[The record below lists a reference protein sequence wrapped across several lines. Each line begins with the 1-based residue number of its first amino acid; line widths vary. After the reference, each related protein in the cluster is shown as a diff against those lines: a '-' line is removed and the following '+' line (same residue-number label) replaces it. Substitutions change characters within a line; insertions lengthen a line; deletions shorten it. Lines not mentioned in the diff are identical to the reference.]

1 MKGVPLTEEL
11 YKYITDTFIQEDD
24 ILKQIVI
31 DTEAK
36 NIPLIQVSPE
46 TGKLLGMF
54 IKMINAKNVLEIGTL
69 AGYSSIW
76 MARALPPDGKVI
88 TLEFSTVHAEEAK
101 NNFNRAG
108 LNDKIEL
115 FIGKAIETLD
125 TLKNKTF
132 DLVFIDADKENCVNY
147 FNKVINLVRP
157 GGLIITDNTLRRGEV
172 IHPNPGPGAMGI
184 IAYNKL
190 VAVVFAS
197 AKIGNPHGH
206 NKPNGSPNPYGRKNF
221 YHIKPFSF

>member
-24 ILKQIVI
+24 MLKQIVA

-54 IKMINAKNVLEIGTL
+54 VKMISAKNVLEIGTL
-69 AGYSSIW
+69 TGYSTIW
-76 MARALPPDGKVI
+76 MARALPPDGKVT
-88 TLEFSTVHAEEAK
+88 TLELTKVHADEALSNYK
-101 NNFNRAG
+101 KAG
-108 LNDKIEL
+108 LDSRINLIL
-115 FIGKAIETLD
+115 GKALESLD
-125 TLKNKTF
+125 TLSSSKF

-147 FNKVINLVRP
+147 FNKVIDMVRP

-172 IHPNPGPGAMGI
+172 IAPNPGPGAMGI

-190 VAVVFAS
+190 VAANSRVESLLVPIDDGITIS
-197 AKIGNPHGH
+197 LVK
-206 NKPNGSPNPYGRKNF
+206 
-221 YHIKPFSF
+221 

>member
-36 NIPLIQVSPE
+36 KIPLIQVSPE

-54 IKMINAKNVLEIGTL
+54 IKMVGAKNVLEIGTL
-69 AGYSSIW
+69 TGYSSIW
-76 MARALPPDGKVI
+76 MARALPPDGKI
-88 TLEFSTVHAEEAK
+88 TTLELSPEHAEEAK
-101 NNFNRAG
+101 SNFKRAG
-108 LNDKIEL
+108 LQDKIEL
-115 FIGKAIETLD
+115 VYGKALGSLN
-125 TLKNKTF
+125 TLKDRTF

-147 FNKVINLVRP
+147 FNKVIHMVRK
-157 GGLIITDNTLRRGEV
+157 GALIITDNTLRRGEV
-172 IHPNPGPGAMGI
+172 IDPNPGPGAKGI

-190 VAVVFAS
+190 VAGDSRVESLLVPIDDGITIS
-197 AKIGNPHGH
+197 IVK
-206 NKPNGSPNPYGRKNF
+206 
-221 YHIKPFSF
+221 

>member
-11 YKYITDTFIQEDD
+11 YRYITDTFIHEDD
-24 ILKQIVI
+24 LLKQIVA

-54 IKMINAKNVLEIGTL
+54 IKMIGARNVLEIGTL
-69 AGYSSIW
+69 TGYSSIW
-76 MARALPPDGKVI
+76 MARALPQDGKVT
-88 TLEFSTVHAEEAK
+88 TLELTKAHADEALSNYK
-101 NNFNRAG
+101 KAG
-108 LNDKIEL
+108 LDGKIEL
-115 FIGKAIETLD
+115 ILGKAIESLD
-125 TLKNKTF
+125 TLAGSKF

-147 FNKVINLVRP
+147 FNKVIHMVRS

-172 IHPNPGPGAMGI
+172 IYPNPGPGALGV

-190 VAVVFAS
+190 VASDSRVESLLVPIDDGITIS
-197 AKIGNPHGH
+197 IV
-206 NKPNGSPNPYGRKNF
+206 R
-221 YHIKPFSF
+221 

>member
-11 YKYITDTFIQEDD
+11 YNYITDTFIHEDEL
-24 ILKQIVI
+24 LKQIVI

-54 IKMINAKNVLEIGTL
+54 IKMIGAKHVLEIGTL
-69 AGYSSIW
+69 TGYSTIW
-76 MARALPPDGKVI
+76 MARALPDEGSVT
-88 TLEFSTVHAEEAK
+88 TLELTRAHADEAL
-101 NNFNRAG
+101 NNYKKAG
-108 LNDKIEL
+108 LDGKIEL
-115 FIGKAIETLD
+115 ILGKALDSLD
-125 TLKNKTF
+125 TLSGRSF

-147 FNKVINLVRP
+147 FNKVINMVRP

-172 IHPNPGPGAMGI
+172 IDPNPGPGAQGI

-190 VAVVFAS
+190 AANDSRVESLLVP
-197 AKIGNPHGH
+197 IDDG
-206 NKPNGSPNPYGRKNF
+206 
-221 YHIKPFSF
+221 ITLSFVK

>member
-11 YKYITDTFIQEDD
+11 YKYITDTFIHEDEL
-24 ILKQIVI
+24 LKQIVI

-54 IKMINAKNVLEIGTL
+54 IKMIGAKHVLEIGTL
-69 AGYSSIW
+69 TGYSTIW
-76 MARALPPDGKVI
+76 MARALPDEGSVT
-88 TLEFSTVHAEEAK
+88 TLELTRAHADEAL
-101 NNFNRAG
+101 NNYKKAG
-108 LNDKIEL
+108 LDGKIEL
-115 FIGKAIETLD
+115 ILGKALDSLD
-125 TLKNKTF
+125 TLSGRSF

-147 FNKVINLVRP
+147 FNKVINMVRP

-172 IHPNPGPGAMGI
+172 IDPNPGPGAQGI

-190 VAVVFAS
+190 AANDSRVESLLVP
-197 AKIGNPHGH
+197 IDDG
-206 NKPNGSPNPYGRKNF
+206 
-221 YHIKPFSF
+221 ITLSFVK

>member
-24 ILKQIVI
+24 LLKQIVT

-54 IKMINAKNVLEIGTL
+54 IKMIGAKNVLEIGTL
-69 AGYSSIW
+69 TGYSSIW
-76 MARALPPDGKVI
+76 MARALPPDGSVTTLELTYEHADEAEKNFSAAGLENKI
-88 TLEFSTVHAEEAK
+88 TLI
-101 NNFNRAG
+101 R
-108 LNDKIEL
+108 
-115 FIGKAIETLD
+115 GKALESLD
-125 TLKNKTF
+125 LLAGKTF
-132 DLVFIDADKENCVNY
+132 DMVFIDADKENCVNY
-147 FNKVINLVRP
+147 FNKLINMIRS

-172 IHPNPGPGAMGI
+172 IDPDPGPGAKGI

-190 VAVVFAS
+190 AANDSRVESILIPIDDGITLSYV
-197 AKIGNPHGH
+197 K
-206 NKPNGSPNPYGRKNF
+206 
-221 YHIKPFSF
+221 

>member
-11 YKYITDTFIQEDD
+11 YKYITDTFIQEDEL
-24 ILKQIVI
+24 LKQIVA

-54 IKMINAKNVLEIGTL
+54 VKMISAKNVLEIGTL
-69 AGYSSIW
+69 TGYSTIW
-76 MARALPPDGKVI
+76 MARALPPDGKVT
-88 TLEFSTVHAEEAK
+88 TLELTKVHADEALSNYK
-101 NNFNRAG
+101 KAG
-108 LNDKIEL
+108 LDSRINLIL
-115 FIGKAIETLD
+115 GKALESLD
-125 TLKNKTF
+125 TLSGNSF

-147 FNKVINLVRP
+147 FNKVIDMVRT

-172 IHPNPGPGAMGI
+172 IDPNPGPGAMGI

-190 VAVVFAS
+190 VAANSRVESLLVPIDDGITIS
-197 AKIGNPHGH
+197 LVK
-206 NKPNGSPNPYGRKNF
+206 
-221 YHIKPFSF
+221 

>member
-24 ILKQIVI
+24 MLKQIVA
-31 DTEAK
+31 DTEAM

-54 IKMINAKNVLEIGTL
+54 VKMISAKNVLEIGTL
-69 AGYSSIW
+69 TGYSTIW
-76 MARALPPDGKVI
+76 MARALPPEGRVI
-88 TLEFSTVHAEEAK
+88 TLELTKAHADEALSNYK
-101 NNFNRAG
+101 KAALDN
-108 LNDKIEL
+108 KIEL
-115 FIGKAIETLD
+115 ILGKALDSLD
-125 TLKNKTF
+125 TLTGRKF

-147 FNKVINLVRP
+147 FNKVIHMVRT

-172 IHPNPGPGAMGI
+172 IDPDPGPGAQGI

-190 VAVVFAS
+190 VANDDRVESLLVP
-197 AKIGNPHGH
+197 IDDG
-206 NKPNGSPNPYGRKNF
+206 
-221 YHIKPFSF
+221 ITLSFVK

>member
-36 NIPLIQVSPE
+36 KIPLIQVSPE

-54 IKMINAKNVLEIGTL
+54 IKMIGAKNVLEIGTL
-69 AGYSSIW
+69 TGYSSIW
-76 MARALPPDGKVI
+76 MARALPPDGRVTTLELTKEHADEALSNYKKAGVENKI
-88 TLEFSTVHAEEAK
+88 TLILAK
-101 NNFNRAG
+101 A
-108 LNDKIEL
+108 LDS
-115 FIGKAIETLD
+115 LD
-125 TLKNKTF
+125 TLAGSKF
-132 DLVFIDADKENCVNY
+132 DMVFIDADKENCVNY
-147 FNKVINLVRP
+147 FNKVIHMIRS

-172 IHPNPGPGAMGI
+172 IDPNPGPGAQGI

-190 VAVVFAS
+190 VANDNRVESLLIPIDDGITISIV
-197 AKIGNPHGH
+197 K
-206 NKPNGSPNPYGRKNF
+206 
-221 YHIKPFSF
+221 